1 VAGVLAIADTIKPDA
16 RAAISELRSSGIE
29 PVMLTG
35 DNRRTAEAV
44 AAQVGIEEIHAQMLP
59 EDKADHIRE
68 IRCAYVISWT
78 DNRKS
83 ARLVMSVMGQERTYW
98 RTRIMSVNGGK
109 TDVIDEKA
117 DILCVAGAAR

>member
-1 VAGVLAIADTIKPDA
+1 MAGVLAIADTIKPDA

-83 ARLVMSVMGQERTYW
+83 ARLVMSVMGQ
-98 RTRIMSVNGGK
+98 
-109 TDVIDEKA
+109 
-117 DILCVAGAAR
+117 